1 MIEQSLA
8 GPSGLFVK
16 FSTLQQYGVD
26 TVFFLENNNVGPSQ
40 RNVVF
45 LIRSENAERSI
56 AVAGTY
62 RLIKKNLIVFIQFH
76 S

>member
-1 MIEQSLA
+1 MIEQSLV

-26 TVFFLENNNVGPSQ
+26 QVFVLENENVGTNQ

-45 LIRSENAERSI
+45 LVRSESAERAI
-56 AVAGTY
+56 AVTGMY
-62 RLIKKNLIVFIQFH
+62 
-76 S
+76 